1 MPGKQGEPGRPF
13 PLAPRHRWRWRLPP
27 PRDGDRVSLAPP
39 KGKEGDALTTLA
51 LKSATLR
58 TGLVLG
64 GGGLAGASFHA
75 AALAAL
81 EIDLG
86 WDARRAD
93 VILGTSAGA
102 LTGALLRLGVSGT
115 DLAAFISGAPL
126 PANHFLVRR
135 GVRLPDL
142 PTVRW
147 QHFVPWPH
155 SRQIRRLGSALRN
168 PASALFRML
177 PDGQVDLRPHFDFL
191 GDEWPSGDLRI
202 CAVSEDDHELIVW
215 GGAGEVP
222 LTDAVVA
229 SSSIPGYATAVVIGD
244 RSYVDGGV
252 RSPTNADVLL
262 HDNLDLALVLSPM
275 TPDSGSNLGLTGI
288 LKRWAGR
295 RLAREVRMLRRAG
308 AEVIVLRSPAAL
320 GRAATNPFV
329 SLRKRPRGALAEA
342 FLSVGEQTPRLGE
355 SLDWV

>member
-1 MPGKQGEPGRPF
+1 
-13 PLAPRHRWRWRLPP
+13 
-27 PRDGDRVSLAPP
+27 
-39 KGKEGDALTTLA
+39 
-51 LKSATLR
+51 LK

-86 WDARRAD
+86 WDARSAD

-115 DLAAFISGAPL
+115 DLAAFVSEAPL
-126 PANHFLVRR
+126 PANHFLVNQ
-135 GVRLPDL
+135 GVRLPEL

-147 QHFVPWPH
+147 QHFVPRPRH
-155 SRQIRRLGSALRN
+155 IRRLGSALRS
-168 PASALFRML
+168 PVSALFRLL

-191 GDEWPSGDLRI
+191 DHLDDEWPPGDLRI
-202 CAVSEDDHELIVW
+202 CAVSEDDHELVVW
-215 GGAGEVP
+215 GGAGGVD
-222 LTDAVVA
+222 LTDAIVA
-229 SSSIPGYATAVVIGD
+229 SSSIPGYVTAVVIGD
-244 RSYVDGGV
+244 RSYVDGGL
-252 RSPTNADVLL
+252 RSPTNADVLI
-262 HDNLDLALVLSPM
+262 HDDLDLALVLSPM
-275 TPDSGSNLGLTGI
+275 TPDSGSNLGLTGM

-308 AEVIVLRSPAAL
+308 TEVIVLRSPPAL

-329 SLRKRPRGALAEA
+329 SLHKRPRGAIAEA
-342 FLSVGEQTPRLGE
+342 FLSVGEQTPRLRELLG
-355 SLDWV
+355 

>member
-1 MPGKQGEPGRPF
+1 M
-13 PLAPRHRWRWRLPP
+13 
-27 PRDGDRVSLAPP
+27 DRVSLAPH
-39 KGKEGDALTTLA
+39 KGNDGDALITLA
-51 LKSATLR
+51 LGYTALK

-64 GGGLAGASFHA
+64 GGGLAGASCHA

-115 DLAAFISGAPL
+115 DLAAFVSEAPL
-126 PANHFLVRR
+126 PANHFLVRQ
-135 GVRLPDL
+135 GVRLPEL

-147 QHFVPWPH
+147 QHFVPRPRPRH
-155 SRQIRRLGSALRN
+155 IRQLGSALRS
-168 PASALFRML
+168 PASALFRIL
-177 PDGQVDLRPHFDFL
+177 PDGQVDLRPHFDFLEDHL

-202 CAVSEDDHELIVW
+202 CAVSEDDHELVVW
-215 GGAGEVP
+215 GGAGGVP
-222 LTDAVVA
+222 LTDAIVA

-244 RSYVDGGV
+244 RSYVDGGL
-252 RSPTNADVLL
+252 RSPTNADVLI
-262 HDNLDLALVLSPM
+262 HDDLDLALVLSPM

-288 LKRWAGR
+288 LKRWAER

-308 AEVIVLRSPAAL
+308 TEVIVLRSPAAL

-329 SLRKRPRGALAEA
+329 SLQKRPRGAVAEA
-342 FLSVGEQTPRLGE
+342 FLSVGEQTPRLRELLG
-355 SLDWV
+355 